1 MRLAGTLGLWIVVG
15 AALAAADFWDEKDFT
30 TWSDKEV
37 EKMLSDSPWSRKVTI
52 AIRGQGDR
60 GSSDLFGGA
69 GGGGGRSGGRDSFDV
84 GARSSRMRLTV
95 TWRSAL
101 PVKQAT
107 VRRKAG
113 LDVPIPS
120 ADQQFLARH
129 EPQYVVSVSGFP
141 KQFARLAQDPAVRT
155 ETVLERKNMDPI
167 SPDDIRIFRD
177 GDSVM
182 VMYFFPRTNAIA
194 LGDKDV
200 EFVTTLAQTEVK
212 KKFKLEDMVFAG
224 QLAL

>member
-1 MRLAGTLGLWIVVG
+1 MRVRLAGTLGLWIVVG

-37 EKMLSDSPWSRKVTI
+37 EKMLSDSPWSRRVTI
-52 AIRGQGDR
+52 AIRGQRSG
-60 GSSDLFGGA
+60 GSGDLFGGA
-69 GGGGGRSGGRDSFDV
+69 GGGGGRDSFDV
-84 GARSSRMRLTV
+84 SARSTRMSLTV

-101 PVKQAT
+101 PVKQASA
-107 VRRKAG
+107 RRKVG
-113 LDVPIPS
+113 PDVPIPT
-120 ADQQFLARH
+120 ADQQFLERS

-141 KQFARLAQDPAVRT
+141 KLFARLAQDPTVKT
-155 ETVLERKNMDPI
+155 ETVLKRKNTDPI
-167 SPDDIRIFRD
+167 SPDDIRIFGD
-177 GDSVM
+177 GDSVV
-182 VMYFFPRTNAIA
+182 VMYFFPRTDAIA

-200 EFVTTLAQTEVK
+200 EFVTQLGQTEVK